1 MTTKTSGTDQE
12 TLDALREQA
21 ETTVRIAEIGLNALV
36 TNAPLRYKVA
46 ASRRLQAARD
56 ELAEIESL
64 EAE

>member
-1 MTTKTSGTDQE
+1 MMTGTSGTDQG

-21 ETTVRIAEIGLNALV
+21 QIKVRIAEIHINGLVAD
-36 TNAPLRYKVA
+36 APLRYKVE
-46 ASRRLQAARD
+46 ASRRLAAALD

>member
-1 MTTKTSGTDQE
+1 MTTQTSDTDQAN
-12 TLDALREQA
+12 LDAIREQA
-21 ETTVRIAEIGLNALV
+21 QIKVRIAETALNALV
-36 TNAPLRYKVA
+36 ANAPLRYKVA